1 MASKA
6 MAFSRRRTRFLVG
19 ALPTFLLTMKPNRVG
34 ESIPGN
40 TLTTVNC
47 SA

>member
-19 ALPTFLLTMKPNRVG
+19 ALPTFLLTIKPNRVVDPV
-34 ESIPGN
+34 PGN
-40 TLTTVNC
+40 TLTTVNF